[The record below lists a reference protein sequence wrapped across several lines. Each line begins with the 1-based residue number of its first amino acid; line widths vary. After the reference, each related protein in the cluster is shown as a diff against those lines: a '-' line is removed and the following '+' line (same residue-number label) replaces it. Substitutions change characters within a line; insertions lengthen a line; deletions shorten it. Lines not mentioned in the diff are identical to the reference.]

1 MHEELS
7 LPERIV
13 YPLLIVLGTALLVM
27 VTPLVPAGID
37 SVLFILV
44 FSSICFLLHREEL
57 AFWIFRKKTI
67 KKKKGRTMV
76 KKGGKTRWV
85 MDEIPLFAALFLKGA
100 GAAAWVIALGSFAFQ
115 VFLLARAIWRRYRTY
130 RKTKDRSARSRLL
143 PPPGQV
149 LFGFTSP
156 FNRIIM
162 IAPAGMA
169 YEYLNGGSGILS
181 SWNNA
186 LAVLVMF
193 LIYFTI
199 ATFLST
205 LTIVLRESRP
215 LRQLPLIWWDNYSDF
230 SIYVVMLCPLGLLF
244 ALLYQRQ
251 PAALLLL
258 AVPLYSMHRAGK
270 NFEKIEEEM
279 GLFIDSLANALDAR
293 DHYTYGHSDR
303 VSAYSRSIAAEMGLS
318 PSLVDEIERAGRI
331 HDIGKIKIP
340 DAILKKRD
348 KLDDDE
354 YAVMKGHAMAV
365 KELFEGRSKLAEKI
379 PVVLAYSHHERFD
392 GKGYIF
398 GKKGEEIPLGA
409 RILSVSDTFDALTTD
424 RPYRKGMAPEA
435 ALGLLKEVR
444 GTQLDPEVVDVF
456 VTMFEKG
463 IIQKL
468 MEDKNQL

>member
-1 MHEELS
+1 MREELS
-7 LPERIV
+7 LPERII
-13 YPLLIVLGTALLVM
+13 YPLLIVLGAALLAA
-27 VTPLVPAGID
+27 VTPLIPEETG
-37 SVLFILV
+37 SVIFILV
-44 FSSICFLLHREEL
+44 FSSICFLLHLKEL
-57 AFWIFRKKTI
+57 AFWIFRKKTVR
-67 KKKKGRTMV
+67 KKKGRTLV

-85 MDEIPLFAALFLKGA
+85 MDEIPLFAALFLEGT
-100 GAAAWVIALGSFAFQ
+100 GAAAWIIALGSFSFQ
-115 VFLLARAIWRRYRTY
+115 VYLLGNAILRRYRML
-130 RKTKDRSARSRLL
+130 RRIRDRGNRGRII
-143 PPPGQV
+143 PQFGQI

-162 IAPAGMA
+162 IAPAGLV
-169 YEYLNGGSGILS
+169 YESINDGSGILG

-186 LAVLVMF
+186 LAVLTMF
-193 LIYFTI
+193 IVYFTI

-215 LRQLPLIWWDNYSDF
+215 LRQLPFIWWDNYSDF
-230 SIYVVMLCPLGLLF
+230 SIYVVMLCPLALLF

-251 PAALLLL
+251 PAALILL

-270 NFEKIEEEM
+270 NFEQIEEEM
-279 GLFIDSLANALDAR
+279 GVFIDSLANALDAR

-303 VSAYSRSIAAEMGLS
+303 VARYSKSIATEMGLS
-318 PSLVDEIERAGRI
+318 PSLIDEIERAGRI

-340 DAILKKRD
+340 DAILKKQD

-354 YAVMKGHAMAV
+354 YAIMKGHAMAV
-365 KELFEGRSKLAEKI
+365 KELFEGRSRLAEKI

-424 RPYRKGMAPEA
+424 RPYRKGMTPEA
-435 ALGLLKEVR
+435 ALELLREVR

-456 VTMFEKG
+456 VTMYERG
-463 IIQKL
+463 IVEKL
-468 MEDKNQL
+468 MEDRK

>member
-1 MHEELS
+1 MREELS
-7 LPERIV
+7 LPERII
-13 YPLLIVLGTALLVM
+13 YPLLIVLGTALLVT
-27 VTPLVPAGID
+27 VTPLIPAGID
-37 SVLFILV
+37 SVIFILV

-57 AFWIFRKKTI
+57 AFWIFRKKTV
-67 KKKKGRTMV
+67 KTKKGRTQV

-85 MDEIPLFAALFLKGA
+85 MDEIPLFAALFLEGT
-100 GAAAWVIALGSFAFQ
+100 GVAAWIIALGSFSFQ
-115 VFLLARAIWRRYRTY
+115 VFLLGRAIWKRYKMV
-130 RKTKDRSARSRLL
+130 RKMRDRGSRGRII
-143 PPPGQV
+143 PQFSQI

-162 IAPAGMA
+162 IAPAGLV
-169 YEYLNGGSGILS
+169 YQSINGGSGILS

-193 LIYFTI
+193 IVYFTI

-205 LTIVLRESRP
+205 LTIVLRESRS
-215 LRQLPLIWWDNYSDF
+215 LRQLPIIWWDNYSDF
-230 SIYVVMLCPLGLLF
+230 SIYVVMLCPLALLF

-251 PAALLLL
+251 PAALILL

-270 NFEKIEEEM
+270 NFERIEDEM
-279 GLFIDSLANALDAR
+279 GIFIDSLANALDAR

-303 VSAYSRSIAAEMGLS
+303 VARYSSSIAVEMGLS

-340 DAILKKRD
+340 DAILKKQD

-424 RPYRKGMAPEA
+424 RPYRKGMTPES
-435 ALGLLKEVR
+435 ALGLLREVR

-468 MEDKNQL
+468 MEDKT

>member
-1 MHEELS
+1 MREELS
-7 LPERIV
+7 LPEKII
-13 YPLLIVLGTALLVM
+13 YPLLIVAGIALLAA
-27 VTPLVPAGID
+27 VTTTIPAGLGSII
-37 SVLFILV
+37 FIIV
-44 FSSICFLLHREEL
+44 FSVICFLLHMENL
-57 AFWIFRKKTI
+57 TFWIFKKKTVRKK
-67 KKKKGRTMV
+67 GDRMV
-76 KKGGKTRWV
+76 KQGGKTRWV
-85 MDEIPLFAALFLKGA
+85 MDEIPLFAALFLKGT
-100 GAAAWVIALGSFAFQ
+100 GTAAWIIALSSFSFQ
-115 VFLLARAIWRRYRTY
+115 VFLLTRALIRRYGRL
-130 RKTKDRSARSRLL
+130 RKAGGKVTFGRLI
-143 PPPGQV
+143 PPPGQI

-156 FNRIIM
+156 FNRILM
-162 IAPAGMA
+162 IAPAGIVYGMI
-169 YEYLNGGSGILS
+169 NRGSGILS
-181 SWNNA
+181 DWNNVI
-186 LAVLVMF
+186 AVFAMF
-193 LIYFTI
+193 IVYYTI

-205 LTIVLRESRP
+205 LTIILRDSRP

-230 SIYVVMLCPLGLLF
+230 SIYVVMLCPLALLF
-244 ALLYQRQ
+244 AVLYERQ
-251 PAALLLL
+251 PAALVLL

-279 GLFIDSLANALDAR
+279 GQFIDSLANALDAR

-303 VSAYSRSIAAEMGLS
+303 VATYSRSIAAEMGLS
-318 PSLVDEIERAGRI
+318 PNLIDEIERAGRI

-340 DAILKKRD
+340 DAILKKQA

-365 KELFEGRSKLAEKI
+365 KELFEGRSKLSEKI

-424 RPYRKGMAPEA
+424 RPYRKGMSTEA

-456 VTMFEKG
+456 VAMFEKG
-463 IIQKL
+463 TMKKL
-468 MEDKNQL
+468 SEDQS